1 MKVFQV
7 LPAMQGGGVERG
19 TIEVASAMQKNHIE
33 NMVVSAGGRLVSELE
48 KIKVPH
54 ICLDVGSKN
63 PFKWWKNIQTLRK
76 IIQDEKITIVHAR
89 SRIPAWIVHF
99 ALKKCPG
106 VKFLT
111 TFHGKYGT
119 KPAWFKIPYNKIMVS
134 GDLVISISNFI
145 SEHIKKTYHVPEEK
159 IRLIYRGADISKFDP
174 VLVSSLQI
182 EELTNKWQVP
192 TDKPVILMP
201 SRLSRMKG
209 HLVVLDALH
218 QMKHKNVTCIFV
230 GSDHGKAEFHKELQ
244 QKINALDGQTT
255 VLLEDHCNQMPTA
268 YAISSVVLSASL
280 YPEAFGRTITEAQS
294 MERIVIA
301 TAHGGAMETIKDG
314 ETGFLVPVGD
324 ATALA
329 QTLDKVLDMPV
340 SEREKIAKD
349 ASTSVIQNFSIEQMC
364 QKTLGVYQ
372 ELENQR

>member
-1 MKVFQV
+1 MKVLQV

-19 TIEVASAMQKNHIE
+19 TIEIASAMQKKHIE
-33 NMVVSAGGRLVSELE
+33 NMVVSAGGRLVPEL
-48 KIKVPH
+48 KKLGVSH
-54 ICLDVGSKN
+54 VSLDVGSKN
-63 PFKWWKNIQTLRK
+63 PFKWLKNIRALRK

-99 ALKKCPG
+99 ALKKCPN

-145 SEHIKKTYHVPEEK
+145 SEHIKETYHIPDEK
-159 IRLIYRGADISKFDP
+159 IRLIYRGADVAKFDP

-182 EELTNKWQVP
+182 EELTNQWQLP

-201 SRLSRMKG
+201 ARLSRMKG
-209 HLVVLDALH
+209 HLVVLDALR
-218 QMKHKNVTCIFV
+218 QMKHKNVTCVFV
-230 GSDHGKAEFHKELQ
+230 GSDHGKKEFHEELK
-244 QKINALDGQTT
+244 QKINLLDGQTT

-301 TAHGGAMETIKDG
+301 TAHGGALETIQDEK
-314 ETGFLVPVGD
+314 TGFLVPVGD

-329 QTLDKVLDMPV
+329 QTLDKVLDMSA
-340 SEREKIAKD
+340 SEREKIGKD
-349 ASTSVIQNFSIEQMC
+349 AAASIIQNFSIEQMC
-364 QKTLGVYQ
+364 QKTLDVYQ
-372 ELENQR
+372 ELENKK

>member
-1 MKVFQV
+1 MKVLQV

-19 TIEVASAMQKNHIE
+19 TIEIATAMQKEHIE
-33 NMVVSAGGRLVSELE
+33 NMVVSAGGRLVPELK
-48 KIKVPH
+48 KIGVPH
-54 ICLDVGSKN
+54 ITLDVGSKN
-63 PFKWWKNIQTLRK
+63 PLKWWKNVRSLRK
-76 IIQDEKITIVHAR
+76 IIQNEKITIVHVR
-89 SRIPAWIVHF
+89 SRIPAWIAHF
-99 ALKKCPG
+99 ALKKCPN

-119 KPAWFKIPYNKIMVS
+119 KPEWFKIPYNKIMVS

-145 SEHIKKTYHVPEEK
+145 SEHIKETYHVPDEK
-159 IRLIYRGADISKFDP
+159 IRLIYRGADVGKFDP
-174 VLVSSLQI
+174 VLISSLQI
-182 EELTNKWQVP
+182 EELTNQWQVP

-201 SRLSRMKG
+201 ARLSRMKG

-230 GSDHGKAEFHKELQ
+230 GSDHGKADFRDELQ
-244 QKINALDGQTT
+244 QKINLLDGQTT
-255 VLLEDHCNQMPTA
+255 VLLEAHCNQMPTA

-301 TAHGGAMETIKDG
+301 TAHGGALETIQDG
-314 ETGFLVPVGD
+314 KTGFLVPVGD

-329 QTLDKVLDMPV
+329 QTLDKVLDMSV
-340 SEREKIAKD
+340 SEREKIGKA
-349 ASTSVIQNFSIEQMC
+349 ASASIIQNFSIDQMC
-364 QKTLGVYQ
+364 KKTLNVYR
-372 ELENQR
+372 ELESKK